1 MNKKKI
7 LILTS
12 FLAFVSLG
20 LPDGLLGVAWPYISE
35 KVSVGLDQLGV
46 LLLSFLG
53 GYLLTSSANS
63 YILKKI
69 SLGTLLLL
77 SCFLTAF
84 SIFGFVVL
92 EHWYGII
99 IASFF
104 LGAGGGAID
113 TSINI
118 YASAK
123 FSASVVNWLH
133 AFYGVGATSGPFLFS
148 WLLVYGKDWYW
159 GYVLVGSI
167 QFLIALVFIG
177 TQKLW
182 VLQDEAEK
190 EQSESITLMD
200 SIKIPWVWLIMLI
213 FFCYTGL
220 EVSVGQW
227 SYSVLITAR
236 NVLEATAGFWV
247 TVYWASLTAGRIFF
261 GFVLKKITPIPL
273 LLGVLIGVVVGALL
287 LFLDVSN
294 TLSIF
299 GIFCMGFFL
308 APVFPSLISLVQ
320 TYFGAQHAP
329 NIIGFLIAAA
339 MIGGAVLPAS
349 LGFIA
354 QEEGLGSLSLA
365 FLVLSFAVLF
375 FFIAL
380 SRKKSV

>member
-133 AFYGVGATSGPFLFS
+133 AFYGVGAT
-148 WLLVYGKDWYW
+148 
-159 GYVLVGSI
+159 
-167 QFLIALVFIG
+167 
-177 TQKLW
+177 
-182 VLQDEAEK
+182 
-190 EQSESITLMD
+190 
-200 SIKIPWVWLIMLI
+200 
-213 FFCYTGL
+213 
-220 EVSVGQW
+220 
-227 SYSVLITAR
+227 
-236 NVLEATAGFWV
+236 
-247 TVYWASLTAGRIFF
+247 
-261 GFVLKKITPIPL
+261 
-273 LLGVLIGVVVGALL
+273 
-287 LFLDVSN
+287 
-294 TLSIF
+294 
-299 GIFCMGFFL
+299 
-308 APVFPSLISLVQ
+308 
-320 TYFGAQHAP
+320 
-329 NIIGFLIAAA
+329 
-339 MIGGAVLPAS
+339 
-349 LGFIA
+349 
-354 QEEGLGSLSLA
+354 
-365 FLVLSFAVLF
+365 
-375 FFIAL
+375 
-380 SRKKSV
+380 